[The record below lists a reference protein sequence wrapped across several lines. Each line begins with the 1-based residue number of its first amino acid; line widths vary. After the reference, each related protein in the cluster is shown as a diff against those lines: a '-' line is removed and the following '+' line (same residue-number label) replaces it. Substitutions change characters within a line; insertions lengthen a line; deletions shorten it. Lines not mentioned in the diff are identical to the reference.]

1 MADRHHFEKPLN
13 RRNSA
18 MVQRIIMKFGMMTL
32 FDFLKRSN
40 GQKFNS
46 LMNQEGERPVL
57 GRVPDICCRCRWGC
71 ILAQPGEFD

>member
-18 MVQRIIMKFGMMTL
+18 MVQRIVMKFGMML
-32 FDFLKRSN
+32 FDPLKRSN

-57 GRVPDICCRCRWGC
+57 GRVRD
-71 ILAQPGEFD
+71 LYT